1 MNSYGYL
8 AKISQHEMKRV
19 DIDTYFSKMLRN
31 DYITLEPFDILVSHL
46 EAGIYSGLNQ
56 MKIVIVKSCIKTCAI
71 YQRVLVTR
79 NSTRRNH

>member
-19 DIDTYFSKMLRN
+19 DIDTYFSKVLRN

-46 EAGIYSGLNQ
+46 EAGIY
-56 MKIVIVKSCIKTCAI
+56 
-71 YQRVLVTR
+71 
-79 NSTRRNH
+79 